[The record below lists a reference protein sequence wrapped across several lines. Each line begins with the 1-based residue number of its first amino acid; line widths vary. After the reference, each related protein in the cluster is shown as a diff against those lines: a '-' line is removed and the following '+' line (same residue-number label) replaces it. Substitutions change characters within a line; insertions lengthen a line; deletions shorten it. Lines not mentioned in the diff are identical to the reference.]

1 MAVEQLI
8 FAIIS
13 FALFIYMFYK
23 IIKKNDTSYFIMII
37 LQAIAIAL
45 NFFEFLFKVKLN
57 LLFMI
62 IKYVIGLLLPITIII
77 LEKYNIPFTE
87 IVDLTKADIFL
98 RLKDSKKAKQ
108 ALLHLLAK
116 YPENYQGH
124 KRLAEIYK
132 KEGGS
137 RKAIDEY
144 VQAIDINKRDYD
156 SYYKVAELLNNLDKK
171 EEASQMLFNL
181 LKKKPDYYEAT
192 ILLGD
197 ILIEKE
203 MYKEA
208 VNIYQEALRY
218 NPVSFDLNYN
228 LGIVY
233 TMLND
238 FENAKICYEKS
249 AQINSLSYNSKY
261 ALAEIA
267 LIYKEIDEAQ
277 KYFMQVLEDEKLAPE
292 GYYQLA
298 KIELIKGNKDM
309 AIQYANTAIDS
320 NSKKIVDK
328 IKKDPLFIP
337 IIAKLSIPFNID
349 GQEVE
354 ENKDLLKEIKAKE
367 HLEETFEITRNLGY
381 SDIEMLNR
389 NKIKK
394 QQFNNI
400 QSKTNEN
407 YREL

>member
-156 SYYKVAELLNNLDKK
+156 SYYKVAE
-171 EEASQMLFNL
+171 
-181 LKKKPDYYEAT
+181 T
-192 ILLGD
+192 I
-197 ILIEKE
+197 K
-203 MYKEA
+203 
-208 VNIYQEALRY
+208 
-218 NPVSFDLNYN
+218 
-228 LGIVY
+228 
-233 TMLND
+233 
-238 FENAKICYEKS
+238 
-249 AQINSLSYNSKY
+249 
-261 ALAEIA
+261 
-267 LIYKEIDEAQ
+267 
-277 KYFMQVLEDEKLAPE
+277 
-292 GYYQLA
+292 
-298 KIELIKGNKDM
+298 
-309 AIQYANTAIDS
+309 
-320 NSKKIVDK
+320 
-328 IKKDPLFIP
+328 
-337 IIAKLSIPFNID
+337 
-349 GQEVE
+349 
-354 ENKDLLKEIKAKE
+354 
-367 HLEETFEITRNLGY
+367 
-381 SDIEMLNR
+381 
-389 NKIKK
+389 
-394 QQFNNI
+394 
-400 QSKTNEN
+400 
-407 YREL
+407 